1 MRTQTTDPITGNDVK
16 DLDHALFV
24 IEGHGHDRL
33 KIYFE
38 SEQSRQVYLDVELE
52 RLDGHS
58 VQAFNATTGVSMEM

>member
-1 MRTQTTDPITGNDVK
+1 MRTESTDPITGNDVK
-16 DLDHALFV
+16 DLDHAPFV
-24 IEGHGHDRL
+24 MEGHGRDGL

-58 VQAFNATTGVSMEM
+58 VQAFNATTGTSMEM